1 MKTYLVKITEVLEPK
16 LKGKTLTEESNF
28 KDLGIE
34 SLDLVDLVFQME
46 EALDVQFEDEEL
58 LTIKTVGDLIRL
70 VEAKRQ

>member
-1 MKTYLVKITEVLEPK
+1 MDYLVKITEVLEPK

-28 KDLGIE
+28 KDLGID

-58 LTIKTVGDLIRL
+58 LTIKTVGYLIRL

>member
-1 MKTYLVKITEVLEPK
+1 MDYLVKITEVLEPK

-28 KDLGIE
+28 KDLGID

>member
-1 MKTYLVKITEVLEPK
+1 MDYLAKITEVLEPK

-28 KDLGIE
+28 KDLGID

>member
-1 MKTYLVKITEVLEPK
+1 MDYLVKITEVLEPK

-28 KDLGIE
+28 KDLGID

-58 LTIKTVGDLIRL
+58 LTIKTVGDLIHL

>member
-1 MKTYLVKITEVLEPK
+1 MDYLVKITEVLEPK

-28 KDLGIE
+28 KDLGID

-70 VEAKRQ
+70 VEAKRK

>member
-1 MKTYLVKITEVLEPK
+1 MDYLAKITEVLEPK
-16 LKGKTLTEESNF
+16 LKGKTLNEDSNF
-28 KDLGIE
+28 KDLGID

-70 VEAKRQ
+70 VEEKRK